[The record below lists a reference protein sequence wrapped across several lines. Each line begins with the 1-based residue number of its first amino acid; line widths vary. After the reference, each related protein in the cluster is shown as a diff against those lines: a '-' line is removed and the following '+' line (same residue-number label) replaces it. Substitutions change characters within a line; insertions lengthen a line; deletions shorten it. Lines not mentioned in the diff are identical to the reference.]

1 MTSQPSKPLVVVIE
15 DDQSIN
21 ELICYNLTR
30 AGFLAEGV
38 YNGFDALRVIEQKKP
53 ALVLLDIMLPAMD
66 GFEIC
71 RRLKASDATRAIPV
85 VMITARGSEADV
97 VTGLQIG
104 ADDYVVK
111 PFSPK
116 VLVER
121 VKAVLRRTG
130 VGQEIQTGERRVM
143 GELIIDTARHKLMYK
158 GAHVEVTALEFAI
171 LEFLSRSPGRVYTR
185 EQLLENVWQEGRFI
199 VDRAV
204 DVHVRN
210 LRKKLGPASFYIE
223 TVRGVGY
230 RLKEQE

>member
-1 MTSQPSKPLVVVIE
+1 MNKPLVVVVE
-15 DDQSIN
+15 DDLSIN
-21 ELICYNLTR
+21 ELIRYNLER
-30 AGFLAEGV
+30 EGFSAEGV
-38 YNGFDALRVIEQKKP
+38 YNGLDAVRIIEQKQP
-53 ALVLLDIMLPAMD
+53 QLVLLDIMLPGMD
-66 GFEIC
+66 GFEVC
-71 RRLKASDATRAIPV
+71 RRLKNGAKTRMIPV

-97 VTGLQIG
+97 IQGLQIG

-116 VLVER
+116 VLVAR
-121 VKAVLRRTG
+121 VRAVLRRDNAAAKIWTG
-130 VGQEIQTGERRVM
+130 DVRTVGSFTLDKVK
-143 GELIIDTARHKLMYK
+143 HKASFE
-158 GAHVEVTALEFAI
+158 GAPVDVTALEFSI

-210 LRKKLGPASFYIE
+210 LRKKLGEGADYIE

-230 RLKEQE
+230 RFKEIDES